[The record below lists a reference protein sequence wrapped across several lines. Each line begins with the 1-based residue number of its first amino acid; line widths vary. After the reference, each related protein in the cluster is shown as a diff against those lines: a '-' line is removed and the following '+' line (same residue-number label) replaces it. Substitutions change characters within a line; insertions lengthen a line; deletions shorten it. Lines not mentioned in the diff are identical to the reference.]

1 MRGKLRPQ
9 FRHYF
14 ANNDQAESPRQ
25 NGAIVSGSVH
35 PEPANPT
42 QGQGSVMDQS
52 LSNRFP
58 QSGSSEASSVPLRP
72 QTERNFQRSGSLT
85 APRTITFSEVF
96 KNMQRKDSKE
106 KHYIVE
112 FPKQS
117 KKWYI
122 LRCDEHD
129 MNFGD
134 NPFTSAGCHIDSEAH
149 GCIPRSYESCISEL
163 GVLVLDC
170 TPKRAKRNNK
180 AYKEVLKSGYEPK
193 QWNTKLGR
201 SHRSRAAWI
210 RKHGSTGTKADHT
223 GSRPAELV
231 KPFEG
236 IVSPAPGEVYQGA
249 QQRPG
254 RMEPQ
259 WCLVVCLPLKNW

>member
-1 MRGKLRPQ
+1 
-9 FRHYF
+9 
-14 ANNDQAESPRQ
+14 
-25 NGAIVSGSVH
+25 
-35 PEPANPT
+35 
-42 QGQGSVMDQS
+42 
-52 LSNRFP
+52 
-58 QSGSSEASSVPLRP
+58 
-72 QTERNFQRSGSLT
+72 
-85 APRTITFSEVF
+85 
-96 KNMQRKDSKE
+96 
-106 KHYIVE
+106 
-112 FPKQS
+112 
-117 KKWYI
+117 
-122 LRCDEHD
+122 

-170 TPKRAKRNNK
+170 TLKRAKRNNK
-180 AYKEVLKSGYEPK
+180 AYREVLKGGYEPK

-201 SHRSRAAWI
+201 PHRSRTARI
-210 RKHGSTGTKADHT
+210 RKHGSTGTKSDHT
-223 GSRPAELV
+223 GSRPTELV

-236 IVSPAPGEVYQGA
+236 IVNPVPGEVYQGA